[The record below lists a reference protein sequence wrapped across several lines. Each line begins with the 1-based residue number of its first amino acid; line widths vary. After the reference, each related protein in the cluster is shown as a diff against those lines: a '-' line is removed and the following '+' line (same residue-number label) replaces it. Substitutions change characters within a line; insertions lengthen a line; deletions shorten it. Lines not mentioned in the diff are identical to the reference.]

1 MYIKVNDGNAVNYS
15 IAQLK
20 KDNSS
25 VSFPKEITS
34 EILSDFDVYQVVI
47 QDRPDITASQKAEM
61 NSTPTFVGGE
71 WVYGWS
77 ISNKTQQE
85 IDFDNDSFASNIR
98 RIRDSLL
105 AETDW
110 HALSDVT
117 MSAEMAAYRQALRD
131 ITAHANFPNLT
142 ETDWPTKPG

>member
-25 VSFPKEITS
+25 VSFPKEIPS

-47 QDRPDITASQKAEM
+47 QEKPDITASQKAEM
-61 NSTPTFVGGE
+61 NSTPTFVNGE
-71 WVYGWS
+71 WVYEWS

-105 AETDW
+105 AKTDW
-110 HALSDVT
+110 YALSDVT

-131 ITAHANFPNLT
+131 ITNHADFPYLT
-142 ETDWPTKPG
+142 DEDWPEAP